1 MAQNVMIIVMLLFS
15 ASISAILLKKIKFP
29 YTIGLV
35 LVGILLSYIC
45 DKSGLDTSNIKLTP
59 DLILYILLP
68 TLIFEASV
76 NIDTR
81 SLMKNLVPS
90 MILAAPGLVI
100 ATVITGAA
108 VYFLT
113 PLDLG
118 GAMLFGALI
127 SATDPVAVI
136 GLFKELGAPKRLTM
150 LVDAESLF
158 NDATAIV
165 MFNIVRK
172 IAWGVAGTSA
182 AISMST
188 CAIGAKDFVVVF
200 LAGLLIGALIGFIM
214 TFIIAKGGNEP
225 LIQVALTTIVA
236 YTAFIVSD
244 KLGYSGVMS
253 AVGAGL
259 VISYYSKTH
268 LSKEVKQY
276 LGQFWEF
283 SSFLANSFIFLLLG
297 FTENLLLL
305 ETAESKSWFIY
316 IIWAIVAVLVA
327 RAVVVFALCPLI
339 GALRKSDRIEWRYQL
354 IMFWGGLRGAVPM
367 ALVLSLPHD
376 FENRQ
381 LLVALTLGIV
391 LFTLL
396 IQGTTVK
403 LLIRKLGL
411 DRPDAFTLGVTTVAR
426 LAAAEKGLARL
437 EALETAE
444 KFPDRII
451 NELRQTYDAKIKDRR
466 AALENLRNTPEFES
480 GTIRKNLWIESLSVM
495 RSGYNQLDDRGLLS
509 AYTYRD
515 LLSIS
520 DQHIDIVLAAG
531 YLPESSRWSDAGLI
545 CVKRNII
552 QRIVDLLH
560 WKNLTRRVKLG
571 RMAHELEKYFSIY
584 YGSHRVL
591 TMLESS
597 KAIYGDY
604 QEMYEDCKKYF
615 QALNKMSSERMD
627 IMKKRDTEEMQI
639 ATRNIL
645 QRVIYDAELSE
656 LEAMK
661 DNGFITEALADC
673 MISEIEEK
681 IDLTKHKAV

>member
-1 MAQNVMIIVMLLFS
+1 MPILPSDIKLLESERMRDTSDGGGRMTGRVIASGEAGNIFPKVSRVDAVNGRVNLRKIYLAVRTATLDMYAGAHIIITEPPENDRISVCLFS
-15 ASISAILLKKIKFP
+15 TASAF
-29 YTIGLV
+29 
-35 LVGILLSYIC
+35 
-45 DKSGLDTSNIKLTP
+45 DQ
-59 DLILYILLP
+59 
-68 TLIFEASV
+68 
-76 NIDTR
+76 R
-81 SLMKNLVPS
+81 
-90 MILAAPGLVI
+90 
-100 ATVITGAA
+100 
-108 VYFLT
+108 
-113 PLDLG
+113 
-118 GAMLFGALI
+118 
-127 SATDPVAVI
+127 
-136 GLFKELGAPKRLTM
+136 
-150 LVDAESLF
+150 
-158 NDATAIV
+158 
-165 MFNIVRK
+165 
-172 IAWGVAGTSA
+172 SA
-182 AISMST
+182 A
-188 CAIGAKDFVVVF
+188 
-200 LAGLLIGALIGFIM
+200 
-214 TFIIAKGGNEP
+214 
-225 LIQVALTTIVA
+225 
-236 YTAFIVSD
+236 
-244 KLGYSGVMS
+244 
-253 AVGAGL
+253 
-259 VISYYSKTH
+259 
-268 LSKEVKQY
+268 
-276 LGQFWEF
+276 
-283 SSFLANSFIFLLLG
+283 
-297 FTENLLLL
+297 
-305 ETAESKSWFIY
+305 
-316 IIWAIVAVLVA
+316 
-327 RAVVVFALCPLI
+327 R
-339 GALRKSDRIEWRYQL
+339 DRIESYVVAGPLSRMRLYGDQL
-354 IMFWGGLRGAVPM
+354 IGQKAITVYQMESEPLPEVGQVFVLSVESGGVSSAQQYVRVTDVDHELRTFTDSAGEFRRRVITLSIGSKLGQTFRSNDITRYSSTVDATRVRLTQVADASEYFGIQPLGQAGEIGTKALQLASVYAALVPM

-604 QEMYEDCKKYF
+604 QELYEDCKKYF